1 MKDKMR
7 KLRRENSTKSLMTE
21 FQCEGDL
28 SRKGS
33 ISSLKIL
40 GKDILS
46 LKKKET
52 SDSKNVHDDFSGD
65 TGSVSIETKWL
76 ASKSK
81 KFGRRLSSLFDSPKK
96 LEPQS
101 RRHSLAALSLS
112 NARNSV
118 SFQKIYG

>member
-1 MKDKMR
+1 MR

-52 SDSKNVHDDFSGD
+52 SDSKNVHDDFS
-65 TGSVSIETKWL
+65 SVSIETKWL

-118 SFQKIYG
+118 SFQKFYG